1 MKKLVKKIVV
11 VLMVLCLASSVM
23 AIPTTGLVLQLDMS
37 DVTTTNVDGVDYVTS
52 WNDQTAYD
60 HHAVQA
66 DSAKQPILVS
76 NITPAGKSAIK
87 FDGTTDYFD
96 ITGNTD
102 FVGGTWTM
110 FVVYAADTISTSNLG
125 TGKMINLGYDDID
138 PGTGVKKHT
147 QTYVMIAGGY
157 AGVRGTSRSAT
168 GSFITADS
176 GTPEGYAEDTF
187 YVAAATIDSAST
199 NVASYLY
206 DEAITMSATATGSNS
221 VGIGNIVARIGAGTS
236 SNSGIL
242 PGAYFNGWISEVLS
256 YNTVLNSTEIT
267 SVNEYLNA
275 KYIIPEPATISLLV
289 MGFMGFIRGRKSR

>member
-37 DVTTTNVDGVDYVTS
+37 DVTTTNVGGVDYVTS

-76 NITPAGKSAIK
+76 NITPEGKSAIK

-110 FVVYAADTISTSNLG
+110 FVVYAADTITPTNLG

-138 PGTGVKKHT
+138 PGTLVKKHT
-147 QTYVMIAGGY
+147 QAYVMIAGGY

-168 GSFITADS
+168 GGFITADS

-199 NVASYLY
+199 NVTSYLY
-206 DEAITMSATATGSNS
+206 DGATTMSATATGSNS

-236 SNSGIL
+236 SNTGIL
-242 PGAYFNGWISEVLS
+242 PGAYFNGWISEVLI

-275 KYIIPEPATISLLV
+275 KYIPEPATISLLV
-289 MGFMGFIRGRKSR
+289 MGVMGLLVRRNK